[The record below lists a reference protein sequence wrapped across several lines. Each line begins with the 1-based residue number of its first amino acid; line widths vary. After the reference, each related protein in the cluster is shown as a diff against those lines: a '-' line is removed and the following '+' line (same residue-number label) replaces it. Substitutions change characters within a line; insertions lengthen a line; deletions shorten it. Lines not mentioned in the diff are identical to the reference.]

1 MLVIIGP
8 WPTSR
13 NGDHMPKMTPEER
26 ADLEA
31 RLAADDEDDD
41 SDDVSVTFPDG
52 FSFSGTFRRAQ
63 EVAAA
68 HGFKLKPDPKPADD
82 APKGKSAGKGGNVT
96 QGRFSGRRIS

>member
-1 MLVIIGP
+1 
-8 WPTSR
+8 
-13 NGDHMPKMTPEER
+13 MPKMTPEER

-68 HGFKLKPDPKPADD
+68 HGFKLKADPKPADE
-82 APKGKSAGKGGNVT
+82 PKGKSAGKGGTVT
-96 QGRFSGRRIS
+96 QGRFTSGRRIS